1 MTLLLG
7 MLGNGRVNHAVH
19 DEARLVNGI
28 RKCILESRATLHRET
43 WTPPK
48 RRINIRGSTNTISA
62 ASCVPSATITP
73 DEARLLAWPA
83 RPGDKPAFYRVLK
96 LALLEWSNG
105 AFDGGIAESWT
116 ELRARV
122 AEATDVARST
132 R

>member
-1 MTLLLG
+1 
-7 MLGNGRVNHAVH
+7 
-19 DEARLVNGI
+19 
-28 RKCILESRATLHRET
+28 
-43 WTPPK
+43 
-48 RRINIRGSTNTISA
+48 
-62 ASCVPSATITP
+62 
-73 DEARLLAWPA
+73 LLAWPA

-122 AEATDVARST
+122 AEATDVARELSASCGRMLAVSSSGST